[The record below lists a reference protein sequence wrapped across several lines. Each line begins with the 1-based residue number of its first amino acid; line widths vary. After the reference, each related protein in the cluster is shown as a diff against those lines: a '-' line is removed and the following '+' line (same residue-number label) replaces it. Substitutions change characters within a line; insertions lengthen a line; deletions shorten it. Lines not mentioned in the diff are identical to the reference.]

1 MPQSDIGQAD
11 VVFESPV
18 EGGITRMCCLFENK
32 TDLEKIGP
40 VRSCRTYF
48 LLFAKEFE
56 AVYVHFGY
64 SEYAAGYLQRA
75 SFHSL
80 DGMNYCNFYRSSD
93 RVAPHN
99 AYTSWDG
106 ITESAEYK
114 GYKLTYPDGFVPPF
128 TFNTDDSKKIVPE
141 NGASCKKLDMNYPY
155 NDPWFEYDEK
165 TGKYLRYQFG
175 AAQIDRESGEQLSF
189 DNILI
194 KYVTPA
200 YYENGTPNYKIYGSG
215 KGLFVSNGY
224 ASEVTWIKESESE
237 GATKYYY
244 GDGTEIVMNPGKT
257 YVALVENTS
266 EVTIKE

>member
-1 MPQSDIGQAD
+1 M
-11 VVFESPV
+11 
-18 EGGITRMCCLFENK
+18 LF
-32 TDLEKIGP
+32 
-40 VRSCRTYF
+40 RS
-48 LLFAKEFE
+48 
-56 AVYVHFGY
+56 
-64 SEYAAGYLQRA
+64 
-75 SFHSL
+75 
-80 DGMNYCNFYRSSD
+80 
-93 RVAPHN
+93 
-99 AYTSWDG
+99 
-106 ITESAEYK
+106 
-114 GYKLTYPDGFVPPF
+114 
-128 TFNTDDSKKIVPE
+128 
-141 NGASCKKLDMNYPY
+141 
-155 NDPWFEYDEK
+155 
-165 TGKYLRYQFG
+165 
-175 AAQIDRESGEQLSF
+175 SGEQLSF